1 MDWVLW
7 TFVDG
12 EIRLENRRMAETS
25 HQKDLLEAVEKD
37 LIEAE
42 NIIITPIQK
51 NTAQENPSRKN
62 WHGNGPTRVKRVG
75 IFPIVE
81 SSHNP

>member
-1 MDWVLW
+1 MRDRPHKKFRDKCLSKLKELTSKKAQGIHIWVDWVLW

-37 LIEAE
+37 LDAI
-42 NIIITPIQK
+42 
-51 NTAQENPSRKN
+51 
-62 WHGNGPTRVKRVG
+62 
-75 IFPIVE
+75 
-81 SSHNP
+81 

>member
-1 MDWVLW
+1 MRDRPHKKFRDKCLSKLKELTSRSRGQGLDAFRRKLKAYIIHIWVDWVLW

-37 LIEAE
+37 LDAI
-42 NIIITPIQK
+42 
-51 NTAQENPSRKN
+51 
-62 WHGNGPTRVKRVG
+62 
-75 IFPIVE
+75 
-81 SSHNP
+81 